1 MSDKTSEIKVRVT
14 DTMKQAI
21 VNLAAARGE
30 GESVIVREAL
40 NQYIAGHES
49 VMREE
54 PTPYRTR
61 AVKKAAA

>member
-40 NQYIAGHES
+40 NQYLAGHES

-54 PTPYRTR
+54 RAPYR
-61 AVKKAAA
+61 VKPKPKAA